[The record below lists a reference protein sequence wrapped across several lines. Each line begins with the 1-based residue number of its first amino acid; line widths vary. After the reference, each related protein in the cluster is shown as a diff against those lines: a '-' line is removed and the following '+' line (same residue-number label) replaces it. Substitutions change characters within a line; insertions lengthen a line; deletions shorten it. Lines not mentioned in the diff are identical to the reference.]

1 MAFDVMIALTEISFA
16 YLNISSISCMHDK
29 KKEKSKYEL
38 SIKLTFY

>member
-16 YLNISSISCMHDK
+16 YLNISSISCMHDE